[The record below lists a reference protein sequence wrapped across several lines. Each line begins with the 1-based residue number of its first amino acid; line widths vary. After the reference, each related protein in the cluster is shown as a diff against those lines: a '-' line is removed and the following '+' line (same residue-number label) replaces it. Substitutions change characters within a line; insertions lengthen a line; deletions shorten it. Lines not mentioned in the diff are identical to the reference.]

1 MCKLYHY
8 YTSAQTL
15 LFLTKLSALS
25 RHKERADKVCLNCHS
40 TVQGRYCHVCGQE
53 NIEPKETAWNMLTHF
68 FKDLM
73 HFDGKFFSSLKLLV
87 TRPGFLSRE
96 YMAGRRNSYL
106 NPVKMYVFTSAF
118 FFLVFFSF
126 SKVSD
131 GDISK
136 TTINGK
142 SLEEID
148 IMDSARFADF
158 TREINRDDDKADM
171 PMTRPE
177 FERYKDSAIRKSGVR
192 FTPSGY
198 SSRAAYDSALQ
209 RGEKKHNWVTRQLVY
224 KQLDL
229 NKKYNNDSQLIVR
242 AFMDKIM
249 HSLPQM
255 LFVSLPFFAL
265 LLKWLYI
272 RTKNLYYVD
281 HLVFTVHFYIFS
293 FFAMFIMYA
302 ITKINNQLDL
312 GIFRIVNFLLFI
324 CMLFYEYKAM
334 RKFYLQSR
342 GKTIAKFLLLNL
354 AFIVFM
360 VLIFGFFVIFSF
372 FKI

>member
-1 MCKLYHY
+1 M
-8 YTSAQTL
+8 SQ
-15 LFLTKLSALS
+15 
-25 RHKERADKVCLNCHS
+25 HKERADKTCLNCHT

-68 FKDLM
+68 FKDVM
-73 HFDGKFFSSLKLLV
+73 HFDGKFFSTLKLLV
-87 TRPGFLSRE
+87 TRPGFLSKE

-136 TTINGK
+136 TTINGIT
-142 SLEEID
+142 LEEID
-148 IMDSARFADF
+148 KMDSARFADF
-158 TREINRDDDKADM
+158 TRRINREDEKADV
-171 PMTRPE
+171 PMTRQE
-177 FERYKDSAIRKSGVR
+177 FAKYKDSAIRKSGVR
-192 FTPSGY
+192 FTPTGF

-209 RGEKKHNWVTRQLVY
+209 SGKKKHNWVMRQLVY
-224 KQLDL
+224 KQLDI
-229 NKKYNNDSQLIVR
+229 NKKYNNDSRLIVR

-265 LLKWLYI
+265 LLKWLYF
-272 RTKNLYYVD
+272 RKKTLFYVD

-302 ITKINNQLDL
+302 ISKINDQFDVGFLTL
-312 GIFRIVNFLLFI
+312 VNFLLFLG
-324 CMLFYEYKAM
+324 MLFYEYKAM
-334 RKFYLQSR
+334 RKFYMQGR
-342 GKTIAKFLLLNL
+342 AKTIIKFLLLNL

-360 VLIFGFFVIFSF
+360 VLIFGAFVIFSF

>member
-1 MCKLYHY
+1 M
-8 YTSAQTL
+8 
-15 LFLTKLSALS
+15 S

>member
-1 MCKLYHY
+1 MSH
-8 YTSAQTL
+8 
-15 LFLTKLSALS
+15 
-25 RHKERADKVCLNCHS
+25 HKERAEKICLNCQA
-40 TVQGRYCHVCGQE
+40 TVQGRYCHMCGQE

-68 FKDLM
+68 FKDVM

-87 TRPGFLSRE
+87 TRPGFLTKE

-126 SKVSD
+126 SEISD
-131 GDISK
+131 GIDET

-142 SLEEID
+142 TIQEIEK
-148 IMDSARFADF
+148 MDSAKFADF
-158 TREINRDDDKADM
+158 TRRINREDEKADV
-171 PMTRPE
+171 PMTRME
-177 FERYKDSAIRKSGVR
+177 FDRYKDSAISKSGVR
-192 FTPSGY
+192 FTPTGF
-198 SSRAAYDSALQ
+198 SSKEAYDSALQ
-209 RGEKKHNWVTRQLVY
+209 SGKKKHNWVMRQLVY
-224 KQLDL
+224 KQLDI
-229 NKKYNNDSQLIVR
+229 NKKYNNDSRLIVR

-265 LLKWLYI
+265 LLKWLYF
-272 RTKNLYYVD
+272 RKKTLFYVD

-302 ITKINNQLDL
+302 ISKINDQFDVGFLTL
-312 GIFRIVNFLLFI
+312 VNFLLFLG
-324 CMLFYEYKAM
+324 MLFYEYKAM
-334 RKFYLQSR
+334 RKFYMQGR
-342 GKTIAKFLLLNL
+342 AKTIIKFLLLNL

-360 VLIFGFFVIFSF
+360 VLIFGAFVIFSF

>member
-1 MCKLYHY
+1 MSH
-8 YTSAQTL
+8 Q
-15 LFLTKLSALS
+15 
-25 RHKERADKVCLNCHS
+25 KERAEKTCLNCQA

-73 HFDGKFFSSLKLLV
+73 HFDGKFFSTLKWLIA
-87 TRPGFLSRE
+87 RPGFLSKE

-131 GDISK
+131 GGIET

-142 SLEEID
+142 TVQEIEK
-148 IMDSARFADF
+148 MDSAQFADF
-158 TREINRDDDKADM
+158 TRRINREDEKADV
-171 PMTRPE
+171 PMTRTE
-177 FERYKDSAIRKSGVR
+177 FDKYKDSAISKSGIR
-192 FTPSGY
+192 LTPSTY
-198 SSRAAYDSALQ
+198 SSKEAYDSALQ
-209 RGEKKHNWVTRQLVY
+209 SGKKKHNWVMRQLVY

-229 NKKYNNDSQLIVR
+229 NKKYNNDSRLIVR

-265 LLKWLYI
+265 LLKWLYF
-272 RTKNLYYVD
+272 RNKKLFYVD

-312 GIFRIVNFLLFI
+312 GIFRLINFLLFLG
-324 CMLFYEYKAM
+324 MLFYEYKAM